1 MKRLGWP
8 VRIAILLVALSAS
21 LYALHWRVFHDAD
34 YVGKY
39 VLAEIAFL
47 PVSVLIVAF
56 ILHRILEAH
65 EKRALRHKLNMV
77 IGAFYSE
84 VGSDLARTLSEFDTG
99 VAELRARLAGAGD
112 WDGPEFLQAS
122 KRLRGAAYA
131 MNPRLGDLA
140 ALRSRLVA
148 KREFLLR
155 LLENPNLLEHAAF
168 TDLLWAVFHLTEE
181 LSLRSDLAALPDS
194 DLEHLAGDLKR
205 AYALLVAEWLLYV
218 RHLKHDY
225 PYLFSLAI
233 RTNPFNPGA
242 TVEVM

>member
-8 VRIAILLVALSAS
+8 IRVAVLLVALSAV
-21 LYALHWRVFHDAD
+21 LYVLHWRIFHDAD

-39 VLAEIAFL
+39 ILAEIAFL
-47 PVSVLIVAF
+47 PISVLIVAL
-56 ILHRILEAH
+56 ILHRILQVH

-84 VGSDLARTLSEFDTG
+84 VGGDLLRALSEFDTG
-99 VAELRARLAGAGD
+99 VDALRAQLAGAGG
-112 WDGPEFLQAS
+112 WEGPEFAETA
-122 KRLRGAAYA
+122 KRLRVALYA
-131 MNPRLGDLA
+131 MDARRGDLA

-155 LLENPNLLEHAAF
+155 LLENPNLLEHGSF

-181 LSLRSDLAALPDS
+181 LSLRKDLAALPDS
-194 DLEHLAGDLKR
+194 DLDHLGGDLKR

-242 TVEVM
+242 KVEVK